1 MKLVT
6 GTFKIPGTGGGNIGI
21 TINLGFKPDFLFYIG
36 SNGRISIYD
45 SDYSTTQYRWGE
57 KGYPSQS
64 VNFGNNRR
72 SGLYSINEDGFT
84 TMGSYSTYNEL
95 YYATKYS

>member
-1 MKLVT
+1 MIQIIVLH
-6 GTFKIPGTGGGNIGI
+6 NIDG
-21 TINLGFKPDFLFYIG
+21 
-36 SNGRISIYD
+36 
-45 SDYSTTQYRWGE
+45 GE

>member
-21 TINLGFKPDFLFYIG
+21 TITLGFKPDFLFYIG

-45 SDYSTTQYRWGE
+45 SDYSTTQYRWG
-57 KGYPSQS
+57 
-64 VNFGNNRR
+64 
-72 SGLYSINEDGFT
+72 
-84 TMGSYSTYNEL
+84 
-95 YYATKYS
+95 

>member
-21 TINLGFKPDFLFYIG
+21 TITLGFKPDFLFYIG

-84 TMGSYSTYNEL
+84 TMGSDSTDNE
-95 YYATKYS
+95 